1 MRIIDLM
8 EILEKF
14 RHKSDLGGCH
24 IRIVFPHNRHKQYKI
39 KEMTFA
45 PNKLVGQAEKHRMI
59 IYVEE

>member
-1 MRIIDLM
+1 MRVIDLM
-8 EILEKF
+8 DILEKF
-14 RHKSDLGGCH
+14 RNKSDLGYCQV
-24 IRIVFPHNRHKQYKI
+24 RIVFPNNKHKQYKI

>member
-14 RHKSDLGGCH
+14 RKNSDLGGCQ
-24 IRIVFPHNRHKQYKI
+24 IRIVFPHDTNKQYKI

-45 PNKLVGQAEKHRMI
+45 PNKLIGQAEKHRMI